1 MSFILSALTGL
12 GRTFFLAAVAVL
24 APPSSFLVQE
34 SDGTSKFLLE
44 DGSGSI
50 GLEA

>member
-1 MSFILSALTGL
+1 MSYVL
-12 GRTFFLAAVAVL
+12 GAMIGFGRKFFLAAQTVL
-24 APPSSFLVQE
+24 SPPTSFLVQE